1 MVLPFD
7 LDASSAL
14 LSDFLSIELTSFG
27 IKFLSSQPVIV
38 KKVWRIVNANLDC
51 IIQTEF
57 FPVIGRIILPLD
69 RGDGGEKVIEYD
81 VILGG
86 NPPSG

>member
-1 MVLPFD
+1 MPFD
-7 LDASSAL
+7 LDASSAF
-14 LSDFLSIELTSFG
+14 LSDFLTIELTSFG

-38 KKVWRIVNANLDC
+38 KKVWRIVNANMDC

-57 FPVIGRIILPLD
+57 LSVIGRTILPLD
-69 RGDGGEKVIEYD
+69 RGDSGEKVVKYD

-86 NPPSG
+86 NPLSG